1 LNSTCSR
8 VGNDFHKTMTALIRC
23 VEEEGSLEIATGFVP
38 LGEAIVIPTETIF
51 GLTCD
56 AENKGAVE
64 NVYEIKGRASVKPSA
79 VFVPSTE
86 AIAEYAQIE
95 HEYAERIVRE
105 FLPGPLTIV
114 VRSKRKHWP
123 GVVGEDGKIG
133 IRVSSEPFIG
143 ALASSVGKSLLAT
156 SANRSGLPDCLSL
169 SALIDQFGDV
179 VPLILYRQKSA
190 VQQAST
196 VIDMTGSKPIL
207 LRAGAIVF
215 EEILKTAWSKDGN

>member
-1 LNSTCSR
+1 
-8 VGNDFHKTMTALIRC
+8 MTALIRC
-23 VEEEGSLEIATGFVP
+23 VEEEGSLEIATGFVAR
-38 LGEAIVIPTETIF
+38 GEAIVVPTETIF

-56 AENKGAVE
+56 AENKGAVKT
-64 NVYEIKGRASVKPSA
+64 VYRIKGRASEKSSA
-79 VFVPSTE
+79 VFVPSTD

-114 VRSKRKHWP
+114 VNSKRRLWP

-143 ALASSVGKSLLAT
+143 VLASGVGKPLLAT

-169 SALIDQFGDV
+169 SALIDQFGDA
-179 VPLILYRQKSA
+179 VPLILYGRESA

-196 VIDMTGSKPIL
+196 VIDLTGSKPIM

-215 EEILKTAWSKDGN
+215 EEILKTAWSRDGN

>member
-1 LNSTCSR
+1 
-8 VGNDFHKTMTALIRC
+8 MTALIRC
-23 VEEEGSLEIATGFVP
+23 VEEEGSLEAATGFVA
-38 LGEAIVIPTETIF
+38 LGGAIVVPTETIF

-64 NVYEIKGRASVKPSA
+64 NVYKIKGRASDKPSA
-79 VFVPSTE
+79 IFVPSTD
-86 AIAEYAQIE
+86 AIAEYAHIE
-95 HEYAERIVRE
+95 HEYAERIIRE

-114 VRSKRKHWP
+114 VRSKRKLWL

-133 IRVSSEPFIG
+133 IRVSSEPFVC
-143 ALASSVGKSLLAT
+143 ALASGVGKPLLAT
-156 SANRSGLPDCLSL
+156 SANKSGLPDCLSL
-169 SALIDQFGDV
+169 SALIDQLGDA

-196 VIDMTGSKPIL
+196 VIDLTGSKPIL

>member
-1 LNSTCSR
+1 
-8 VGNDFHKTMTALIRC
+8 
-23 VEEEGSLEIATGFVP
+23 
-38 LGEAIVIPTETIF
+38 
-51 GLTCD
+51 
-56 AENKGAVE
+56 
-64 NVYEIKGRASVKPSA
+64 
-79 VFVPSTE
+79 
-86 AIAEYAQIE
+86 
-95 HEYAERIVRE
+95 
-105 FLPGPLTIV
+105 V
-114 VRSKRKHWP
+114 VRSKRKHWS
-123 GVVGEDGKIG
+123 GIVGEDGKIG

-143 ALASSVGKSLLAT
+143 ALASRVGKPLLAT

-196 VIDMTGSKPIL
+196 VIDLTGSKPIL

>member
-1 LNSTCSR
+1 
-8 VGNDFHKTMTALIRC
+8 MTALISS
-23 VEEEGSLEIATGFVP
+23 VEEERSLETATGFVA

-64 NVYEIKGRASVKPSA
+64 TVYKIKGREKKKSSA
-79 VFVPSTE
+79 VFVPSTN

-114 VRSKRKHWP
+114 VRSKRKPWP

-143 ALASSVGKSLLAT
+143 ALASGVGKPLLAT

-169 SALIDQFGDV
+169 SALIDQLGDA
-179 VPLILYRQKSA
+179 VPLILYRRESA
-190 VQQAST
+190 VQQVST
-196 VIDMTGSKPIL
+196 VIDLTGSKPIL

-215 EEILKTAWSKDGN
+215 EEILKTAWSKDRN

>member
-8 VGNDFHKTMTALIRC
+8 VGNDFHTTMTPLIRY
-23 VEEEGSLEIATGFVP
+23 VEEEGSLETATRFVA

-64 NVYEIKGRASVKPSA
+64 TVYRIKGRASEKPSA
-79 VFVPSTE
+79 VFVPSTD

-95 HEYAERIVRE
+95 HEYAKRVIRE

-123 GVVGEDGKIG
+123 GVLSEDGKIG
-133 IRVSSEPFIG
+133 IRVSSEPFIA
-143 ALASSVGKSLLAT
+143 ALASTLGKPLLAT
-156 SANRSGLPDCLSL
+156 SANRSGLPDCTNL
-169 SALIDQFGDV
+169 SALIEQLGDV
-179 VPLILYRQKSA
+179 VPLILYRQESA
-190 VQQAST
+190 TQQAST
-196 VIDMTGSKPIL
+196 VIDLTGNKPIL
-207 LRAGAIVF
+207 LRTGALIF
-215 EEILKTAWSKDGN
+215 EEILKTSWSKDGN

>member
-1 LNSTCSR
+1 MNNTCNR
-8 VGNDFHKTMTALIRC
+8 VGNDFRTTMTALIRC
-23 VEEEGSLEIATGFVP
+23 VEEEGSLEIATGFVAR
-38 LGEAIVIPTETIF
+38 GEAIVVPTETIF

-56 AENKGAVE
+56 AENKGAIETVCK
-64 NVYEIKGRASVKPSA
+64 IKGRASEKPCA
-79 VFVPSTE
+79 VFVPSTD

-114 VRSKRKHWP
+114 IRSKRKLWP

-143 ALASSVGKSLLAT
+143 ALASGVGKPLLAT

-169 SALIDQFGDV
+169 SALIDQLGDA
-179 VPLILYRQKSA
+179 VPLILYRRESA
-190 VQQAST
+190 VHQAST
-196 VIDMTGSKPIL
+196 VIDLTGSKPIL
-207 LRAGAIVF
+207 LRAGAIIF
-215 EEILKTAWSKDGN
+215 EEILKTAWSKDGI